1 MKKFTTVEVDDK
13 IINKYLF
20 YKNLYINRKY
30 SSNKK
35 IIKKIDHYQWWFLK
49 QKLRKSFFV
58 LKEESPIFISTSD
71 HFKFKS
77 HKLIYSG
84 LISCMSETNLFD
96 LLKAIK
102 IQNNYLNQQKKNYC
116 FISIDKNNKVLM
128 YHWKYFGYLP
138 LKKDNIF
145 YKYVKNFL
153 NISNN
158 YNIFYKRIK
167 A

>member
-1 MKKFTTVEVDDK
+1 
-13 IINKYLF
+13 
-20 YKNLYINRKY
+20 
-30 SSNKK
+30 
-35 IIKKIDHYQWWFLK
+35 
-49 QKLRKSFFV
+49 
-58 LKEESPIFISTSD
+58 
-71 HFKFKS
+71 
-77 HKLIYSG
+77 
-84 LISCMSETNLFD
+84 MSETNLFD

-153 NISNN
+153 KISNN
-158 YNIFYKRIK
+158 YDIFYKRIK